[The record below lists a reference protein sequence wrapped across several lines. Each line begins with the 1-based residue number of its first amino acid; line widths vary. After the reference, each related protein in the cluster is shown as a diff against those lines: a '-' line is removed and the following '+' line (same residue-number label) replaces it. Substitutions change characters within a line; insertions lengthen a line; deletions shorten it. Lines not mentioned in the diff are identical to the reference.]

1 MKTKRETG
9 VEQPVYISVYA
20 TYTQVCVIPITGS
33 RSVPAQP
40 GRDPA
45 DLPDVHEEPA
55 LCTNHVQQSRL
66 INLAQP
72 MRKDTLVLKLPLKA
86 KPDATRY

>member
-1 MKTKRETG
+1 MKIEGGRS
-9 VEQPVYISVYA
+9 VEQPVHISVFV

-33 RSVPAQP
+33 RFVPAQP
-40 GRDPA
+40 GHDPA

-55 LCTNHVQQSRL
+55 LCTNHVRQSRL
-66 INLAQP
+66 INLAHP
-72 MRKDTLVLKLPLKA
+72 MRKDTLVRKLPLKA